1 MPAISSATALAR
13 RRRLATPW
21 LLIGGYTTATLD
33 LLAAVAYWAPQG
45 VAPSRIPQSIASW
58 LLGSEAYI
66 GGAFT
71 AVLGA
76 FFYGHLMWG
85 VVLLY
90 HAMAR
95 RRPLL
100 LRRPLVCG
108 ALYGAAAYVA
118 IFQVLAPLCFGA
130 RPVHDAAWT
139 ATCLLVYA
147 SLVGIPCA
155 FFSRAALA
163 AVRAK

>member
-1 MPAISSATALAR
+1 MPAITSASALA

-45 VAPSRIPQSIASW
+45 VTPSRIPQSIASW
-58 LLGSEAYI
+58 LLGPEAYT
-66 GGAFT
+66 GGVFT

-76 FFYGHLMWG
+76 LLYGQLLWG
-85 VVLLY
+85 VVMLY
-90 HAMAR
+90 HAIAR
-95 RRPLL
+95 RHALL
-100 LRRPLVCG
+100 LRRPRLCG

-130 RPVHDAAWT
+130 RPVPDPVWT

-147 SLVGIPCA
+147 TLVGIPCA

-163 AVRAK
+163 ATRAT